1 MSEFGREPEDHAV
14 WREGL
19 TPQEAV
25 DEFVESAQRLGDAV
39 EDGLSEAEQAEADE
53 VRLLAMD
60 KAEASPHPWGDKDV
74 AFTLGLAVVV
84 RGFGKERDR
93 ETLRANVEREMQV
106 KFGEDVTVAILTV
119 DGRL

>member
-14 WREGL
+14 WQEGL
-19 TPQEAV
+19 TPQESV
-25 DEFVESAQRLGDAV
+25 DKFVASRQVAPPIVD
-39 EDGLSEAEQAEADE
+39 EAEQAEADE